1 MQLDIWLAK
10 LGVAIELK
18 YKTGKPKEKIQHN
31 GESFDLR
38 NQSAH
43 DNGRYDFLKDIERL
57 ERLSGF
63 SDAKAG
69 FAIFLTND
77 DLYWRGPIRKET
89 IDEQFCLRG
98 DPCLQIQGV
107 MEWHRKASAAKSGAR
122 KNSISLE
129 GYYEAEWQEY
139 SRVSNER
146 YGEFRYL
153 MVETAIG

>member
-1 MQLDIWLAK
+1 M
-10 LGVAIELK
+10 
-18 YKTGKPKEKIQHN
+18 
-31 GESFDLR
+31 
-38 NQSAH
+38 
-43 DNGRYDFLKDIERL
+43 
-57 ERLSGF
+57 ERLSEFPGTN
-63 SDAKAG
+63 AG

-89 IDEQFCLRG
+89 FDEQFSLRG
-98 DPCLQIQGV
+98 DPGLQIQGV
-107 MEWHRKASAAKSGAR
+107 MEWHKKASAAKSGAR

-139 SRVSNER
+139 SRLSNER